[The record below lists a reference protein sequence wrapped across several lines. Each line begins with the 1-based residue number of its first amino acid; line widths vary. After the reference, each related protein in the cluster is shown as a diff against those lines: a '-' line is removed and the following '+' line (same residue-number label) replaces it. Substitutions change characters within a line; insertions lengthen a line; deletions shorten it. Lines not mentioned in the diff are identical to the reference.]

1 MKWII
6 ATQPTTTDEKPF
18 KWWWFLTYKTIYPS
32 TSDIINLENEKD
44 KKGTMVPNINVRTVE
59 FIRSFTITTAAFFAS
74 FFSDILSPPTA
85 AACNHQRA

>member
-44 KKGTMVPNINVRTVE
+44 RKGTMVPNI
-59 FIRSFTITTAAFFAS
+59 
-74 FFSDILSPPTA
+74 
-85 AACNHQRA
+85 HQRQNRRIYSQLYHNNGGIFCFFFF